1 MQKGNCKEMR
11 QISGHGKNSLTLF
24 ETVYTYN
31 NTSLYLYKLRRP
43 QLLAYE
49 IFHIQHKDANVR
61 FLKFSSFP
69 SS

>member
-11 QISGHGKNSLTLF
+11 QISGHSKNSLTLF

-31 NTSLYLYKLRRP
+31 YTSLYLYKLRRP
-43 QLLAYE
+43 QLLAYG